1 MRPVLVIASLL
12 SMTSVFFAEHRIAK
26 SDLPAPVS
34 KTADAQSLGA
44 TLVRYANDAKKGK
57 VQYELQLMVN
67 DYTKD
72 VTMDPKGNV
81 LGVEEQVQPEAL
93 PANVLTSLRAQA
105 GKGDITKI
113 ESSVKHDRIVA
124 YEAQVAS
131 GKRHREIQV
140 GQDGQKLNHEE

>member
-1 MRPVLVIASLL
+1 MHKASAQLL
-12 SMTSVFFAEHRIAK
+12 FA
-26 SDLPAPVS
+26 
-34 KTADAQSLGA
+34 
-44 TLVRYANDAKKGK
+44 YANDAKKGK

-93 PANVLTSLRAQA
+93 PANVLTSLRTQA